1 MSKATAAPKTP
12 SAGKAAKSSPAV
24 AKSPAK
30 APKAASTSTAKAA
43 VPRAR
48 KAAAPSPAEVKS
60 PAKAPK
66 PVATRSRKAA
76 SAPLP
81 DELRRRYVA
90 VAAYYIAERRG
101 FQGRPSDDDWYEA
114 EEQIRLQF
122 STSGSKP

>member
-12 SAGKAAKSSPAV
+12 SAGKAAKPSPAV

-48 KAAAPSPAEVKS
+48 KAAAPSPAEVKGS
-60 PAKAPK
+60 AKSPK
-66 PVATRSRKAA
+66 PVAARAKKAD

>member
-1 MSKATAAPKTP
+1 MSKATATPKAPR
-12 SAGKAAKSSPAV
+12 AKKSTDSNPAV
-24 AKSPAK
+24 ARSPAK
-30 APKAASTSTAKAA
+30 PVSTSTAKAA

-60 PAKAPK
+60 PAKSPK
-66 PVATRSRKAA
+66 PVAARAKKAA

-101 FQGRPSDDDWYEA
+101 FQGRPSDADWFEA

-122 STSGSKP
+122 SASGSKP

>member
-1 MSKATAAPKTP
+1 MSKATATPKAPR
-12 SAGKAAKSSPAV
+12 AKKSTDSSPAV
-24 AKSPAK
+24 ARSPVK

-60 PAKAPK
+60 PAKSPK
-66 PVATRSRKAA
+66 PVAARAKKPA
-76 SAPLP
+76 SAPLS
-81 DELRRRYVA
+81 DDLRRRYVS

-101 FQGRPSDDDWYEA
+101 FQGRPSEADWFEA

-122 STSGSKP
+122 SANGSKP

>member
-12 SAGKAAKSSPAV
+12 SAGKAAKSSPTV

-30 APKAASTSTAKAA
+30 AASTATTA

-60 PAKAPK
+60 PAKSPK
-66 PVATRSRKAA
+66 PVAARAKKAA

>member
-1 MSKATAAPKTP
+1 MSKATATPTAPHAK
-12 SAGKAAKSSPAV
+12 KAAKSSPAV

-30 APKAASTSTAKAA
+30 AASTATAA

-66 PVATRSRKAA
+66 PIAARARKPA

>member
-1 MSKATAAPKTP
+1 MSKATATP
-12 SAGKAAKSSPAV
+12 SAPRARKAAKSSPAV

-30 APKAASTSTAKAA
+30 AASTATTA

-66 PVATRSRKAA
+66 PVATRSRKPA